1 MSDEDIS
8 IDEKR
13 VYGAKT
19 GRVDLAVATGM
30 GVARVA
36 VSGDKFGEFSLAHR
50 CTARDVVAGPDAL
63 AVATDGDVLI
73 GTFDALEGTDFGA
86 AVAVGYHE
94 EGLLAAGPDGRVARR
109 ADGEWGTVG
118 EVDEP
123 RAIDGG
129 LLGAA
134 DGIYRVGDGL
144 SHAGLSDVRD
154 VAATGTPL
162 AATGGGLYY
171 LGPGWAKALEGSFE
185 TVDSA
190 AERAH
195 AATAAEFHER
205 VDGEWYEREVPV
217 DEPIAGVAYGEGT
230 YAVTADGTV
239 LADVGDGWR
248 ARNVGLREVAGLV
261 VAPA

>member
-36 VSGDKFGEFSLAHR
+36 VSGDKFGEFSLAHQ
-50 CTARDVVAGPDAL
+50 CTARDVAAGEEL
-63 AVATDGDVLI
+63 AVATDDDVVV
-73 GTFDALEGTDFGA
+73 GTLDTFEGTGFGA

-94 EGLLAAGPDGRVARR
+94 ADLLAAGPDGRVARY

-129 LLGAA
+129 LVAAA
-134 DGIYRVGDGL
+134 DGVYRVGDGL
-144 SHAGLSDVRD
+144 SHAGLEDVRD

-162 AATGGGLYY
+162 AATGAGLYY
-171 LGPGWAKALEGSFE
+171 LGPGWAKASEGAFE

-195 AATAAEFHER
+195 AATAATLYER

-217 DEPIAGVAYGEGT
+217 DEPITGVAYGEGT
-230 YAVTADGTV
+230 YAVTRDGTV
-239 LADVGDGWR
+239 LVDVGDGWR
-248 ARNVGLREVAGLV
+248 TRNVGLREVAGLV